1 METLIEHIKQYMD
14 AGFPILY
21 LKTFNTEKGRQIIDQ
36 VADRRILTWNVEGL
50 FDSKEG
56 IVSDATGRDLG
67 LQLEN
72 WLHDFATLNQKIL
85 VLENPDFYFSKDY
98 PNHEIFALKLKK
110 LVEKI
115 LRGELDCTII
125 ILSSQLPIPIEL
137 EHYITL
143 LTMDALSTDEIESI
157 ITEFCQEQEVPSPL
171 PKVLRTLAE
180 AFRGL
185 PEYEIQSILALA
197 LSNDGDIDLSDL
209 HLIAEQKAQMIQKSG
224 ILEMV
229 SVKESIDDIGGLENL
244 KEWLKQKA
252 KIVKNF
258 DEAKQYGVDLPKGV
272 LIAGLPGCG
281 KSLNAKVAATLFG
294 VPLIRMDMGR
304 LMGKYVGESD
314 QNMRRAIALA
324 EAISPCIL
332 WIDEIEKA
340 FAGIGNGGG
349 SGEVTTRLF
358 GYFLTWLQEK
368 QNLTF
373 VVATANQ
380 INRMPA
386 ELLRKGRFDEIFY
399 VDLPNEEERRKIFEI
414 HVKKRRPQDLNNIDF
429 SQLARRSNGYSGA
442 DIEGVVKMAIE
453 EGFVQDK
460 LHISTEGILTV
471 LNDTPSLKT
480 TMSKAI
486 DELTKFYKENKFR
499 NASR

>member
-1 METLIEHIKQYMD
+1 METLIERIKQYMD

-56 IVSDATGRDLG
+56 IVSDVTGRNLE

-72 WLHDFATLNQKIL
+72 WLHDFTVLNQKIL
-85 VLENPDFYFSKDY
+85 ILENPDFYFSKDY
-98 PNHEIFALKLKK
+98 PNHRIFALKLKK
-110 LVEKI
+110 LAEKI

-157 ITEFCQEQEVPSPL
+157 ITEFCQEQEVPAPL

-304 LMGKYVGESD
+304 LMGKYVGESE

-460 LHISTEGILTV
+460 PHISTAGILTV

>member
-1 METLIEHIKQYMD
+1 M
-14 AGFPILY
+14 
-21 LKTFNTEKGRQIIDQ
+21 
-36 VADRRILTWNVEGL
+36 
-50 FDSKEG
+50 
-56 IVSDATGRDLG
+56 
-67 LQLEN
+67 
-72 WLHDFATLNQKIL
+72 
-85 VLENPDFYFSKDY
+85 
-98 PNHEIFALKLKK
+98 
-110 LVEKI
+110 
-115 LRGELDCTII
+115 
-125 ILSSQLPIPIEL
+125 
-137 EHYITL
+137 
-143 LTMDALSTDEIESI
+143 
-157 ITEFCQEQEVPSPL
+157 
-171 PKVLRTLAE
+171 
-180 AFRGL
+180 
-185 PEYEIQSILALA
+185 
-197 LSNDGDIDLSDL
+197 
-209 HLIAEQKAQMIQKSG
+209 
-224 ILEMV
+224 
-229 SVKESIDDIGGLENL
+229 
-244 KEWLKQKA
+244 
-252 KIVKNF
+252 
-258 DEAKQYGVDLPKGV
+258 

-304 LMGKYVGESD
+304 LMGKYVGESE

-460 LHISTEGILTV
+460 PHISTAGILTV

>member
-1 METLIEHIKQYMD
+1 METITDRITQYMN

-21 LKTFNTEKGRQIIDQ
+21 LKTFDTEKGRQLVNEI
-36 VADRRILTWNVEGL
+36 ADRRVLTWNIEGL

-56 IVSDATGRDLG
+56 SVFNMTETNLD

-72 WLHDFATLNQKIL
+72 WLHDSKMLDQKIF
-85 VLENPDFYFSKDY
+85 VMENPDFYLSKEYSD
-98 PNHEIFALKLKK
+98 HQFFALKLKH
-110 LVEKI
+110 LAEKI

-157 ITEFCQEQEVPSPL
+157 ITTFCEEQDVPALS
-171 PKVLRTLAE
+171 PKVIHILAE

-197 LSNDGDIDLSDL
+197 LSNDGDISLGDL
-209 HLIAEQKAQMIQKSG
+209 HLITEQKAQMIQKSG

-229 SVKESIDDIGGLENL
+229 SVKETLDDIGGLENL
-244 KEWLKQKA
+244 KDWLSQKA
-252 KIVKNF
+252 TVVKNF
-258 DEAKQYGVDLPKGV
+258 DEAKKYGVDLPKGV

-304 LMGKYVGESD
+304 LMGKYVGESE

-368 QNLTF
+368 QNLAF

-414 HVKKRRPQDLNNIDF
+414 HVKKRRPQDLDSIDF
-429 SQLARRSNGYSGA
+429 RQLARRSDGYSGA

-453 EGFVQDK
+453 DGFVQNK
-460 LHISTEGILTV
+460 EHITTEGILSV
-471 LNDTPSLKT
+471 LNDTPSLKA

>member
-1 METLIEHIKQYMD
+1 METLIERIKQYMD

-56 IVSDATGRDLG
+56 IVSDVTGRNLE

-72 WLHDFATLNQKIL
+72 WLHDFTVLNQKIL
-85 VLENPDFYFSKDY
+85 ILENPDFYFSKDY
-98 PNHEIFALKLKK
+98 PNHRIFALKLKK
-110 LVEKI
+110 LAEKI

-143 LTMDALSTDEIESI
+143 LTMYALSTDEIESI

-244 KEWLKQKA
+244 KGWLKQKA

-304 LMGKYVGESD
+304 LMGKYVGESE

-460 LHISTEGILTV
+460 PHISTAGILTV

>member
-72 WLHDFATLNQKIL
+72 WLHDFAALNQKIL

-110 LVEKI
+110 LAEKI

-304 LMGKYVGESD
+304 LMGKYVGESE

-414 HVKKRRPQDLNNIDF
+414 HVKKRRPQDLNNINF

-460 LHISTEGILTV
+460 PHISTAGILTV

>member
-1 METLIEHIKQYMD
+1 METLIERIKQYMD

-36 VADRRILTWNVEGL
+36 VADRRTLTWNVEGL

-56 IVSDATGRDLG
+56 IVSDGTGRGLE

-72 WLHDFATLNQKIL
+72 WLHDFAALNQKIL

-98 PNHEIFALKLKK
+98 PNHRIFALKLKK
-110 LVEKI
+110 LAEKI

-157 ITEFCQEQEVPSPL
+157 ITEFCQEQEVPAPL

-244 KEWLKQKA
+244 K
-252 KIVKNF
+252 
-258 DEAKQYGVDLPKGV
+258 
-272 LIAGLPGCG
+272 
-281 KSLNAKVAATLFG
+281 
-294 VPLIRMDMGR
+294 
-304 LMGKYVGESD
+304 
-314 QNMRRAIALA
+314 
-324 EAISPCIL
+324 
-332 WIDEIEKA
+332 
-340 FAGIGNGGG
+340 G
-349 SGEVTTRLF
+349 SVTT
-358 GYFLTWLQEK
+358 
-368 QNLTF
+368 
-373 VVATANQ
+373 
-380 INRMPA
+380 
-386 ELLRKGRFDEIFY
+386 
-399 VDLPNEEERRKIFEI
+399 
-414 HVKKRRPQDLNNIDF
+414 
-429 SQLARRSNGYSGA
+429 NG
-442 DIEGVVKMAIE
+442 
-453 EGFVQDK
+453 
-460 LHISTEGILTV
+460 
-471 LNDTPSLKT
+471 
-480 TMSKAI
+480 
-486 DELTKFYKENKFR
+486 
-499 NASR
+499 

>member
-72 WLHDFATLNQKIL
+72 WLHDFAALNQKIL

-110 LVEKI
+110 LAEKI

-304 LMGKYVGESD
+304 LMGKYVGESE

-399 VDLPNEEERRKIFEI
+399 VDLPNEEERRKVFEI

-460 LHISTEGILTV
+460 PHISTEGILTV